1 VARVDAA
8 FVRRFFDRVAPGIYG
23 EFDGPQMLPLIA
35 PRPLLVVNGD
45 TDALTPVPGVERAV
59 EAARKTYAAAGAGE
73 RVRLILEEHAGH
85 QVTPQALGEIEAWLV
100 RWLKP

>member
-1 VARVDAA
+1 
-8 FVRRFFDRVAPGIYG
+8 
-23 EFDGPQMLPLIA
+23 MLPLIA

-45 TDALTPVPGVERAV
+45 TDALTPVPGVQLTV
-59 EAARKTYAAAGAGE
+59 DAARKAYQAAGAGE

-85 QVTPQALGEIEAWLV
+85 QITTAALAEIEAWLV